1 MSQPPVR
8 ARVFVIVA
16 GLAMGA
22 ASGAAAGAQA
32 AGEPA
37 GAAGQLLRRI
47 LPAQADSFILQTI
60 PADRGRDVFEIQSRN
75 GKVVLRGNNGIALAS
90 ALNWYLKYYCHCH
103 WSLKARRMSIPDPL
117 PAVEPGLRRVSQDRW
132 RYFLNYCCF
141 GYSLP
146 WYDWA
151 QWERLI
157 DWMALNGVNAPLSVT
172 GQEAVWRAA
181 CKRLGFTE
189 SDVREF
195 LPGPPYLPFGWMGC
209 LDGWGGPLPKSWI
222 DSHAALEKKILARE
236 RALGM
241 TPVLQGFTGHVPPA
255 ARKRFPGARL
265 HTVHWAEWDTLLL
278 DPLDPLFSRLATVFL
293 QEQRRLFSTD
303 HLYAADTFIEMT
315 PPSGDTNFLAATGR
329 AIYEGLAKTDP
340 QAVWVLQGW
349 TFFNQAQFWTQPR
362 IAAFLDAVPEAG
374 MLVLDLF
381 CDVTPVWNR
390 TGAFCGKPWVWC
402 SLQNFGDCVYLG
414 GALNRM
420 QSALPAA
427 RRDPLGARL
436 SGIGFVNEG
445 LDYNPVVFD
454 FLFEQA
460 WRPEPVELG
469 AWLSDYTRRAY
480 GASNADSETAWAIL
494 KDTVFTGQHEVTPA
508 CTLAPSLQA
517 AGDPPYSNQR
527 LAQAWGHLLEGAPAA
542 GASDAYLSDLLSVTR
557 QVLGNYSAA
566 LQRRVIRAWRAKD
579 RPALESASRSFLELI
594 NDLDELLATRS
605 EYLLG
610 RWLEDAKRWGTNPQE
625 RDRLEW
631 NARRVI
637 TLWGRQPLIRDYSRR
652 LWSGMLTGFYLKR
665 WEQFFN
671 ALDSALASGAD
682 FDERAFD
689 RAMQEWERGWAWQHD
704 RYPDSPRGDSLAVSR
719 RLFEKYQPQ
728 LAR

>member
-8 ARVFVIVA
+8 AWVIVLVA

-60 PADRGRDVFEIQSRN
+60 PADQGRDVFEIQSRN

-141 GYSLP
+141 
-146 WYDWA
+146 
-151 QWERLI
+151 
-157 DWMALNGVNAPLSVT
+157 
-172 GQEAVWRAA
+172 
-181 CKRLGFTE
+181 F
-189 SDVREF
+189 
-195 LPGPPYLPFGWMGC
+195 
-209 LDGWGGPLPKSWI
+209 
-222 DSHAALEKKILARE
+222 
-236 RALGM
+236 
-241 TPVLQGFTGHVPPA
+241 
-255 ARKRFPGARL
+255 
-265 HTVHWAEWDTLLL
+265 
-278 DPLDPLFSRLATVFL
+278 

-390 TGAFCGKPWVWC
+390 TGAFCGKPWIWC

-420 QSALPAA
+420 RSALPAA

-508 CTLAPSLQA
+508 CTLAPSLEA

-527 LAQAWGHLLEGAPAA
+527 LAQAWGHLLDGAPAA
-542 GASDAYLSDLLSVTR
+542 GASDGYLFDLVSVTR
-557 QVLGNYSAA
+557 QVLGNYSGA
-566 LQRRVIRAWRAKD
+566 LQRKVIRAWRAKD
-579 RPALESASRSFLELI
+579 RPALESASQSFLELI

-625 RDRLEW
+625 RNRLEW

-671 ALDSALASGAD
+671 ALNSALASGAD

-719 RLFEKYQPQ
+719 RLFEKYHPQ